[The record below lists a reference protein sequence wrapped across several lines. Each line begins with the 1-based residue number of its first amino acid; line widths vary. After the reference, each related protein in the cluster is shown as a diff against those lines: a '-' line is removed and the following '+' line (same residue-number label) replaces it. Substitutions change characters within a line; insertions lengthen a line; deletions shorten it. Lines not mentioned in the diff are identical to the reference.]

1 MNEIIDTLIHQLG
14 GEKFTALAQWTP
26 FQFTPEVLSY
36 LKYPCY
42 GIRAVFTAINEND
55 KKVVLIMYHEGTDL
69 YIINAA
75 NNCENPGK
83 VYTDVYYDQLASI
96 IEKETGVKMPEV
108 EFQDVIISDF

>member
-1 MNEIIDTLIHQLG
+1 MNEIINTLIEQLG

-26 FQFTPEVLSY
+26 FQFTPKVLSY

-42 GIRAVFTAINEND
+42 GIRAVFSEKD
-55 KKVVLIMYHEGTDL
+55 KKIVLIMYHEGTDL

-75 NNCENPGK
+75 KNCKNPGK
-83 VYTDVYYDQLASI
+83 VYTGVYYDQLAPI

-108 EFQDVIISDF
+108 EFQDDIITDF

>member
-1 MNEIIDTLIHQLG
+1 MNEIINILIQQLG

-26 FQFTPEVLSY
+26 FKFTPEVLSY

-42 GIRAVFTAINEND
+42 GIRAVFKNCEKD
-55 KKVVLIMYHEGTDL
+55 KKIVLIMYHEGTDL

-75 NNCENPGK
+75 NNCKNPGK

-96 IEKETGVKMPEV
+96 IEKETGEKMPEV

>member
-1 MNEIIDTLIHQLG
+1 
-14 GEKFTALAQWTP
+14 
-26 FQFTPEVLSY
+26 
-36 LKYPCY
+36 
-42 GIRAVFTAINEND
+42 
-55 KKVVLIMYHEGTDL
+55 MYHEGTDL